1 MVRSSPCAGTCWN
14 QDDGQKLLHLI
25 SVKSQNFLQ
34 KRFFATVF
42 MLKKQL
48 QTGNS
53 KHGNFEVYS
62 QSAAAGWLETEFLV
76 PVKILQNRSK
86 ESTKMKKKIFVILHL
101 QLSFYVK

>member
-1 MVRSSPCAGTCWN
+1 
-14 QDDGQKLLHLI
+14 
-25 SVKSQNFLQ
+25 
-34 KRFFATVF
+34 

-76 PVKILQNRSK
+76 PVKILQNRSE

-101 QLSFYVK
+101 QLGFYIK

>member
-1 MVRSSPCAGTCWN
+1 MNLGRRTKAVTLNFCKKPKFSS
-14 QDDGQKLLHLI
+14 K
-25 SVKSQNFLQ
+25 
-34 KRFFATVF
+34 TVF
-42 MLKKQL
+42 CHSFYVKKQL

-76 PVKILQNRSK
+76 PVKILQNRSE

-101 QLSFYVK
+101 QLGFYIK